1 MSADFHRWIFH
12 GVSIVHS
19 FHLFSTF
26 CYETWGCRK
35 ISLGIG
41 SVLQGIS
48 APFLGRNV
56 VLDSEPH
63 I

>member
-1 MSADFHRWIFH
+1 MSVNFCRWIFH
-12 GVSIVHS
+12 GMYIVHS
-19 FHLFSTF
+19 FYLFSAF
-26 CYETWGCRK
+26 CSETWGCRR

-48 APFLGRNV
+48 APFLARKV

-63 I
+63 V